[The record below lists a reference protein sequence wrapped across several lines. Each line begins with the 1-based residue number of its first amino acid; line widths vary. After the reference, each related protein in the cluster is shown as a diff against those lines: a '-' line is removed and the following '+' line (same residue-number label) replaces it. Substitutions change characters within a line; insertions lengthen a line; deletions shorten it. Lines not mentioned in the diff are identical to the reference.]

1 MVQVGSTECKYPS
14 KFEIIII
21 VFSSYIALKKIFEI
35 YKLICESG
43 SQSKNLSSSGTA
55 KLMFMLYQSSSLRLL
70 PLFKYVLI
78 FWLSALYDE
87 IKSGCFSYIKQ
98 KTTFKS
104 KNLKWT
110 FAALKTT
117 SSYHT
122 VQVATL
128 QNIYFE
134 NKVGSSSDSSRIFI
148 LKKYFFVFK
157 VDTT

>member
-1 MVQVGSTECKYPS
+1 MVQVGSAECKYPS
-14 KFEIIII
+14 KFEIIIT
-21 VFSSYIALKKIFEI
+21 VFSSYITFKKICEI

-43 SQSKNLSSSGTA
+43 SQSKNLSPTGTA
-55 KLMFMLYQSSSLRLL
+55 KLMFMLYQSSCLRLL

-148 LKKYFFVFK
+148 FKKYFFVFK